1 MGNLGSFSNL
11 CSCTQKNI
19 IISSDL
25 VVNMND
31 IKPNLSNSN
40 KKTEDHYKKD
50 NKNDTVNN
58 TKRYIKFTNMENLNT
73 LTSALMKINTEYKIN
88 NKLIHSKTNN
98 ENIDFSR
105 SNRTNQSKRN
115 QLLKKLSEKN
125 NKETCDEQEN
135 SNSKNSNNLKNQDD
149 NKTMFSYSFNE
160 ISKKE
165 ENLVYKAFK
174 HHYLFMEFNN
184 DFFKDLINNIQIL
197 EIENE
202 TCIFKKGEKGTI
214 FFIIKEGEVILK
226 NESGNKKIQLI
237 KGDSFGELSLFNS
250 EYNRTYSAFANGKI
264 QLYSLSNHIFN
275 ELLNVHKDN
284 LYKYNY
290 LDSNEIIEKH
300 FEKLSHFYLFK
311 NIEGKIKKNLF
322 LLIRAFEFN
331 NENILLH
338 TNIKEENKKTFFRTN
353 KDLFYVIEGEIK
365 ETYTKSDYSII
376 RKKGDFSGTIFT
388 FFKSYDKQLIE
399 IRNQSNNTIL
409 LFIPEIALIESIG
422 VDYKYKILFE
432 LFLEN
437 IFKCDLITSLISEST
452 KENYQLLFE
461 AFNINEYK
469 IGEIIISK
477 SSYENKKLLLLLYGE
492 LMKENKII
500 LTNGQMI
507 GESFI
512 NSLKE

>member
-1 MGNLGSFSNL
+1 MGNLGGFSNL
-11 CSCTQKNI
+11 CECTNKNI
-19 IISSDL
+19 IISSNY
-25 VVNMND
+25 VVNMNEM
-31 IKPNLSNSN
+31 KPNLSNSHQ
-40 KKTEDHYKKD
+40 KTEEHYKKD

-58 TKRYIKFTNMENLNT
+58 TKRYIKFTNIENLST

-88 NKLIHSKTNN
+88 NKLNHSKTNN
-98 ENIDFSR
+98 ENIDFNR

-125 NKETCDEQEN
+125 NKETCEEVEN
-135 SNSKNSNNLKNQDD
+135 SNSKNSNNLKCQDD

-165 ENLVYKAFK
+165 ENLLYKAFK
-174 HHYLFMEFNN
+174 QHYLFMEYNN
-184 DFFKDLINNIQIL
+184 DFFKDLINNIHIL

-202 TCIFKKGEKGTI
+202 TCIFKKGEIGKI

-226 NESGNKKIQLI
+226 NESGNKKIKLF

-250 EYNRTYSAFANGKI
+250 EYKRTYNAFANGKI
-264 QLYSLSNHIFN
+264 QLYSLSNDIFHY
-275 ELLNVHKDN
+275 LLNVHKDN

-290 LDSNEIIEKH
+290 LDSNEIINKH

-311 NIEGKIKKNLF
+311 NLESKIKKNLF

-331 NENILLH
+331 NENLLLH
-338 TNIKEENKKTFFRTN
+338 TNIKEENKKTFFNTN
-353 KDLFYVIEGEIK
+353 KDLFYILEGEINEK
-365 ETYTKSDYSII
+365 YTKSDYSII

-388 FFKSYDKQLIE
+388 FFTPYDKQLIE
-399 IRNQSNNTIL
+399 ITNQSNNTIL

-437 IFKCDLITSLISEST
+437 IYKCDLITSLINEST
-452 KENYQLLFE
+452 KENYQSIFDS
-461 AFNINEYK
+461 FSINEYK
-469 IGEIIISK
+469 KGEIIISK

-492 LMKENKII
+492 LIKDNKII

-512 NSLKE
+512 NSIKE